1 MLESLDVMH
10 KSLDVLTKGG
20 IIMIPILICSII
32 GLTII
37 IERFIYFGKTKE
49 DAEKIFE
56 SLTTLL
62 KNEGGF
68 HSETGDHPEVIKI
81 FEKSSGPI
89 GRLMKEGL
97 NYKNIPRWKLEEKLS
112 VIGQEELNKL
122 GKNIRGLEVIAT
134 ISPLM
139 GLLGTVIG
147 MVQAFNKVAQYKGQV
162 DPSIL
167 AGGIWEALLTTAAGL
182 SVAIPVVVML
192 HFFDRKIEKISFL
205 LEKFG
210 QLLIHHFDEETS
222 RDQKKDWK
230 DNRPELVKV
239 RG

>member
-1 MLESLDVMH
+1 MLESLGM
-10 KSLDVLTKGG
+10 LTKGG
-20 IIMIPILICSII
+20 IIMIPIFICSIV

-37 IERFIYFGKTKE
+37 IERFIYFRKSSE
-49 DAEKIFE
+49 DPEKIFA
-56 SLTTLL
+56 SLTKLL
-62 KNEGGF
+62 KDEGGF
-68 HSETGDHPEVIKI
+68 HNKEGEHPEAVKV
-81 FEKSSGPI
+81 FAASPGPV
-89 GRLMKEGL
+89 GRLMEAGL
-97 NYKNIPRWKLEEKLS
+97 NHKDVPRWKLEEKLS
-112 VIGQEELNKL
+112 VVGQEELNKL

-139 GLLGTVIG
+139 GLLGTVLG

-182 SVAIPVVVML
+182 AVAIPVVVML

-210 QLLIHHFDEETS
+210 QLLIHHFDEE
-222 RDQKKDWK
+222 REEENAKKGWK

-239 RG
+239 QG

>member
-1 MLESLDVMH
+1 MFESLG
-10 KSLDVLTKGG
+10 LLAKGG
-20 IIMIPILICSII
+20 VIMVPILVCSIV

-37 IERFIYFGKTKE
+37 IERFIYFRKTSE
-49 DAEKIFE
+49 DPEKISE
-56 SLTTLL
+56 LL
-62 KNEGGF
+62 QKLVREEGGF
-68 HSETGDHPEVIKI
+68 HNKEGDHPEVIQL
-81 FEKSSGPI
+81 FADSPGPV
-89 GRLMKEGL
+89 GRLLEAGL
-97 NYKNIPRWKLEEKLS
+97 NLKNIPRWKLEEKLS
-112 VIGQEELNKL
+112 VVGQEELNKL

-139 GLLGTVIG
+139 GLLGTVMG

-182 SVAIPVVVML
+182 AVAIPVVVML

-210 QLLIHHFDEETS
+210 QLLIHHFDEEAGEKNSKT
-222 RDQKKDWK
+222 DWQ
-230 DNRPELVKV
+230 DNRPELFKV
-239 RG
+239 QG